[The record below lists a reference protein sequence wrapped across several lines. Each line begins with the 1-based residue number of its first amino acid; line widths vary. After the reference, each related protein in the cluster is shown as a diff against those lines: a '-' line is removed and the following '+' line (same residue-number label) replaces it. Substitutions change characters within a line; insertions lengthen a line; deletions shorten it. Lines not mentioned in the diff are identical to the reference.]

1 MEARREE
8 GVEEDPREQQ
18 PALERWAARHHPDST
33 ESRQRADQQEQ
44 ELHQRAV
51 RHLLVRRQRAALQR
65 ALVPRV
71 AAQRVQAQR
80 LEVLRERAVQ
90 QAAVQPV
97 QLGPALSLWWQ
108 QLLSLFEVA
117 EKASLALR
125 DK

>member
-1 MEARREE
+1 M
-8 GVEEDPREQQ
+8 
-18 PALERWAARHHPDST
+18 ERWAARHHPDST
-33 ESRQRADQQEQ
+33 ESRQRADQKEQ
-44 ELHQRAV
+44 DLHQRAV
-51 RHLLVRRQRAALQR
+51 RRLVVRRQRAALQPE
-65 ALVPRV
+65 LVPLV
-71 AAQRVQAQR
+71 AVQRAQAQQR
-80 LEVLRERAVQ
+80 EVPPERAEQ